1 MGYEPL
7 LAMRGEETLIWTS
20 KSREKVQV
28 FDFRFVRVGIVHA
41 WRRESH
47 TVTQIQQELWTRT
60 DQTRSERET
69 TLPTDPIMTPTLFY
83 IRMNPD
89 THACHDAWAQVHNT
103 IGNQWLYMNTAALK
117 LYVVHE
123 TSELLNGPCSIG

>member
-28 FDFRFVRVGIVHA
+28 FDFGFVCVGIVHA

-47 TVTQIQQELWTRT
+47 TVTQTNKSCGLELT
-60 DQTRSERET
+60 TRSERET

-89 THACHDAWAQVHNT
+89 THACHDANHDACPST
-103 IGNQWLYMNTAALK
+103 WLYMNTAALK

>member
-60 DQTRSERET
+60 DHSLRKGNDFADRPYNDTYPILHSNESGYTRM
-69 TLPTDPIMTPTLFY
+69 P
-83 IRMNPD
+83 
-89 THACHDAWAQVHNT
+89 
-103 IGNQWLYMNTAALK
+103 
-117 LYVVHE
+117 
-123 TSELLNGPCSIG
+123 

>member
-28 FDFRFVRVGIVHA
+28 FGFRFVRWHRACMETRVA
-41 WRRESH
+41 

-60 DQTRSERET
+60 DHSLRNGNDFADRPYNDTYMYPILHSNESGYTRM
-69 TLPTDPIMTPTLFY
+69 P
-83 IRMNPD
+83 
-89 THACHDAWAQVHNT
+89 
-103 IGNQWLYMNTAALK
+103 
-117 LYVVHE
+117 
-123 TSELLNGPCSIG
+123 